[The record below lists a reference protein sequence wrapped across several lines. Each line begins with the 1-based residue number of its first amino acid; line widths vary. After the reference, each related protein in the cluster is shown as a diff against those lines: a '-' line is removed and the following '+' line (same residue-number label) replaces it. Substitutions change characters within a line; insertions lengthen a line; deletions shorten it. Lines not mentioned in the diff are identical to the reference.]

1 MKKLI
6 FTIATLC
13 LASSSLFASVPV
25 VTNPESGAWPPLAMV
40 AHLIK

>member
-6 FTIATLC
+6 FNLALLC

-25 VTNPESGAWPPLAMV
+25 VTNPESGAWPPLAMI
-40 AHLIK
+40 AHLVK

>member
-6 FTIATLC
+6 FAVATLC

-25 VTNPESGAWPPLAMV
+25 VTNPESGAWPPMAMI
-40 AHLIK
+40 AHLLR